1 MGKLL
6 TLVTALILFT
16 SPLLGSNKYTGT
28 FNTQTIRLLW
38 MACYQGVTSV
48 NAKNLEYNGAL
59 CDCVVYSTRE
69 RYTAKEIEEYQGI
82 QMQNNYT
89 DMANRCKV
97 ILDISTPTPEDF
109 S

>member
-1 MGKLL
+1 LGKLF
-6 TLVTALILFT
+6 TLITVLILFT

-59 CDCVVYSTRE
+59 CDCVVNTTRE
-69 RYTAKEIEEYQGI
+69 RYTAKEVQEYQGI
-82 QMQNNYT
+82 EMQNNYT